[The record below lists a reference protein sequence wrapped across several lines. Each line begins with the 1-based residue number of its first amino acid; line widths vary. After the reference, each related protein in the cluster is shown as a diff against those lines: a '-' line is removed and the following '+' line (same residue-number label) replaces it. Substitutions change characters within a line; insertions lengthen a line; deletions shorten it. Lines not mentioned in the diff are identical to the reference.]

1 MPQPHPGQDWRHG
14 WIPLNAG
21 AAKSKNHGRKPG
33 GGSLISRMV
42 SEAAD
47 IHKRQQAQDADRKSR
62 EADTPKTPTAKK
74 PARQTAKSKT
84 AGKKVGADS
93 RNAPL
98 REGDQVSIT
107 EGRHKGKIAT
117 VTGKGKHGAI
127 QVDVGGERVDVS
139 PANVRSRADQDTSR
153 QADAAIRKATGRAAA
168 DQPPAGRASTAE
180 IQNQIEDAY
189 HELAAEPMAWVSLTR
204 LRKKLDAKLP
214 RAQVDDALRKLERQP
229 NVNLVPESNQKT
241 LTAADRAAAVH
252 IGDQDKHLI
261 LFSSKPRR

>member
-14 WIPLNAG
+14 WIPLSPG

-47 IHKRQQAQDADRKSR
+47 IHKRQQAQDAERKSR
-62 EADTPKTPTAKK
+62 EADTPKTTPTAKK
-74 PARQTAKSKT
+74 PARQAAKPK

-107 EGRHKGKIAT
+107 EGRHKGKTAT

-127 QVDVGGERVDVS
+127 QVDADGERVDVS
-139 PANVRSRADQDTSR
+139 PANLRSRADQETSR
-153 QADAAIRKATGRAAA
+153 QADTAIRKATGRTD
-168 DQPPAGRASTAE
+168 DQPPAGQASTVE

-189 HELAAEPMAWVSLTR
+189 HELAAEPMAWVSLAR
-204 LRKKLDAKLP
+204 LRKKLDSKLP

-241 LTAADRAAAVH
+241 LTPADRAAAVH

-261 LFSSKPRR
+261 LVSSKPRR